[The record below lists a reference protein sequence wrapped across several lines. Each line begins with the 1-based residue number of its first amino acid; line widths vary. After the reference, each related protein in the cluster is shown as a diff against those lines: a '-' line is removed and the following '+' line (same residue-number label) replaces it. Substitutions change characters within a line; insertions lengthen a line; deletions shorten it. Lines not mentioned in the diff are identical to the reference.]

1 MNVTMKKFGYP
12 QTLIKE
18 FKKWVIVLRPQQ
30 VTLGSLILI
39 CQDDAKAFS
48 DISPE
53 AFSELPQV
61 IKEIES
67 SLSKAFSYQKINYL
81 MLMMVDQAADVVSA
95 AITKKI
101 RPFAPM
107 CRLKSTMP
115 CARRAN
121 SEARPAW
128 VAIRAK
134 SSRRD
139 AARRTTPTSQ
149 IIRPLPTITKP
160 ITPISARSSRASLW
174 ACEKTF
180 V

>member
-18 FKKWVIVLRPQQ
+18 FKKCVIVLRPQQ

-67 SLSKAFSYQKINYL
+67 SLSKAFSYKKINYL
-81 MLMMVDQAADVVSA
+81 MLMMVDPDVHFHVIPRYEETKSFSQHDFFDHGWPGTPDLKNPNETDPSLTI
-95 AITKKI
+95 AILAHLKENWKK
-101 RPFAPM
+101 
-107 CRLKSTMP
+107 
-115 CARRAN
+115 
-121 SEARPAW
+121 
-128 VAIRAK
+128 
-134 SSRRD
+134 
-139 AARRTTPTSQ
+139 
-149 IIRPLPTITKP
+149 TIN
-160 ITPISARSSRASLW
+160 
-174 ACEKTF
+174 
-180 V
+180 

>member
-1 MNVTMKKFGYP
+1 MNATMQKFGYP

-81 MLMMVDQAADVVSA
+81 MLMMVDPDVHFHVIPRYEETKSFSQHDFFDHGWPGA
-95 AITKKI
+95 PNLKNPNETNPSLTNAIL
-101 RPFAPM
+101 AH
-107 CRLKSTMP
+107 LKENWS
-115 CARRAN
+115 
-121 SEARPAW
+121 
-128 VAIRAK
+128 K
-134 SSRRD
+134 S
-139 AARRTTPTSQ
+139 
-149 IIRPLPTITKP
+149 IN
-160 ITPISARSSRASLW
+160 
-174 ACEKTF
+174 
-180 V
+180 

>member
-1 MNVTMKKFGYP
+1 MNATMQKFGYP

-53 AFSELPQV
+53 AFLELPQV

-81 MLMMVDQAADVVSA
+81 MLMMVDPDVHFHV
-95 AITKKI
+95 IPRYEETKSFS
-101 RPFAPM
+101 RHDFFDHGWPGAPN
-107 CRLKSTMP
+107 LKNPNET
-115 CARRAN
+115 N
-121 SEARPAW
+121 SSLT
-128 VAIRAK
+128 VAILDHLK
-134 SSRRD
+134 ENWSKN
-139 AARRTTPTSQ
+139 
-149 IIRPLPTITKP
+149 IN
-160 ITPISARSSRASLW
+160 
-174 ACEKTF
+174 
-180 V
+180 

>member
-1 MNVTMKKFGYP
+1 MNATLQKFGYP

-53 AFSELPQV
+53 AFLELPQV

-81 MLMMVDQAADVVSA
+81 MLMMVDPQVHYHVVPRYA
-95 AITKKI
+95 
-101 RPFAPM
+101 
-107 CRLKSTMP
+107 
-115 CARRAN
+115 
-121 SEARPAW
+121 
-128 VAIRAK
+128 
-134 SSRRD
+134 
-139 AARRTTPTSQ
+139 
-149 IIRPLPTITKP
+149 
-160 ITPISARSSRASLW
+160 SARSFAGATFEDSAYPGPPDITSRLDMTAR
-174 ACEKTF
+174 TF
-180 V
+180 DALREQLDRSWGDG

>member
-53 AFSELPQV
+53 AFLELPQV

-67 SLSKAFSYQKINYL
+67 SLSKAFSYKKINYL
-81 MLMMVDQAADVVSA
+81 MLMMVDPDVHFHVIPRYEETQSFSQHTFFDHGWPGTPDLKNPNETNPSLVM
-95 AITKKI
+95 AILSH
-101 RPFAPM
+101 
-107 CRLKSTMP
+107 LKENWNK
-115 CARRAN
+115 N
-121 SEARPAW
+121 SN
-128 VAIRAK
+128 
-134 SSRRD
+134 
-139 AARRTTPTSQ
+139 
-149 IIRPLPTITKP
+149 
-160 ITPISARSSRASLW
+160 
-174 ACEKTF
+174 
-180 V
+180 

>member
-1 MNVTMKKFGYP
+1 MNATMQKFGYP

-67 SLSKAFSYQKINYL
+67 SLTKAFFYQKINYL
-81 MLMMVDQAADVVSA
+81 MLMMVDPDVHFHVIPRYEETKSFSQHDFFDHGWPGTPDLKNPNETDPSLTI
-95 AITKKI
+95 AIL
-101 RPFAPM
+101 AH
-107 CRLKSTMP
+107 LKE
-115 CARRAN
+115 N
-121 SEARPAW
+121 W
-128 VAIRAK
+128 N
-134 SSRRD
+134 
-139 AARRTTPTSQ
+139 TT
-149 IIRPLPTITKP
+149 IN
-160 ITPISARSSRASLW
+160 
-174 ACEKTF
+174 
-180 V
+180 

>member
-67 SLSKAFSYQKINYL
+67 SLSKAFSYKKINYL
-81 MLMMVDQAADVVSA
+81 MLMMVDPDVHFHVIPRYEETKSFSQHDFFDHGWPGTPDLKNPNKTDSSLTI
-95 AITKKI
+95 AILAHLKENWKK
-101 RPFAPM
+101 
-107 CRLKSTMP
+107 
-115 CARRAN
+115 
-121 SEARPAW
+121 
-128 VAIRAK
+128 
-134 SSRRD
+134 
-139 AARRTTPTSQ
+139 
-149 IIRPLPTITKP
+149 TIN
-160 ITPISARSSRASLW
+160 
-174 ACEKTF
+174 
-180 V
+180 